1 MYNYKATKWPPPI
14 TSFSV
19 QNRIVWK
26 ATKAPITML
35 TQIEAADPDKGY
47 EQDFNAAQLWL

>member
-47 EQDFNAAQLWL
+47 EQDFNAAQLQL